1 MLGSFML
8 GVLTAAMVI
17 ANGRD
22 TANDV
27 SGTLTIQGQT
37 FKLTH
42 AHARL
47 VVDDFDKSLTAT
59 MIIVTDRP
67 IPEAARDDQMALFR
81 LASEGKITGVK
92 LEYREGGSN
101 VSIVLMSSLLEGS
114 VSLARSGTNVQPE
127 VLTPT
132 RVEGRAEIEERTIG
146 SVTIA
151 LDVRFAVD
159 VAPRIVVAE
168 PTDAEIA
175 AAQTSSAAK
184 MYLALNKAIHAGD
197 KAGLLAA
204 VEPDKRAMMDTP
216 DFPEMLKAVQSMT
229 PKNVKVLRAVETA
242 EQAILTVSA
251 VQSDGKVE
259 RGKITLTRG
268 PNGQWY
274 MAGEDWGTP

>member
-1 MLGSFML
+1 MHASHPAS
-8 GVLTAAMVI
+8 TI
-17 ANGRD
+17 SANGLPE
-22 TANDV
+22 ANEV
-27 SGTLTIQGQT
+27 SGALTIQGQT

-42 AHARL
+42 AHARQ
-47 VVDDFDKSLTAT
+47 VVDDFDKSAWIT
-59 MIIVTDRP
+59 MILVTDRP
-67 IPEAARDDQMALFR
+67 IPEAARDDPMALFR
-81 LASEGKITGVK
+81 LYSDGTLNGVK

-101 VSIVLMSSLLEGS
+101 VSILLMSGLLDGS
-114 VSLARSGTNVQPE
+114 VSVTRSGSHVQPT
-127 VLTPT
+127 VFTPT
-132 RVEGRAEIEERTIG
+132 RVEGRAEIAERTMG
-146 SVTIA
+146 SVRIA

-168 PTDAEIA
+168 PTEAEIA
-175 AAQTSSAAK
+175 AAQTSSASM

-216 DFPEMLKAVQSMT
+216 DFPQMLKAVQSMT
-229 PKNVKVLRAVETA
+229 PNNVKVLRAVETA

-251 VQSDGKVE
+251 VQPDGRTE
-259 RGKITLTRG
+259 RGKVTLTRG